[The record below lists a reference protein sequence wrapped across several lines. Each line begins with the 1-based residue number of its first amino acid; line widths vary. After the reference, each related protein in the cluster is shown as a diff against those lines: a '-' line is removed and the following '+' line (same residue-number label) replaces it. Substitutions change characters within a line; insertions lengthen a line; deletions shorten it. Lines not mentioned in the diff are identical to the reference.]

1 MKANSNLI
9 RGAMA
14 VAVAAS
20 CGYAAASSIT
30 APSAAE
36 RVTAQRIAQAVTAD
50 AITIDKIIVDLDAQ
64 YSANGRVTLTL
75 TNGQFASTPAAADCS
90 SAGQSD
96 MTLAKEST
104 TANSVTYLVTG
115 IDAGQQTASLLCTF
129 AGATLKTSSL
139 SGNVKVEFSATNNNN
154 VAIDNTNIGSAT
166 LASVSD
172 QFAFVSDTN
181 FDGVIDVPTSNK
193 LFTVNGAGST
203 AGSGTVYTGDEYG
216 FTVSMLSISPSNTAA
231 AGTFETTIS
240 GNFSFVQDTGDLVC
254 SASSLTSGGGKLAA
268 TIVANA
274 ATFTPVIASDC
285 QSLTIKLPSAAFTA
299 PTPTSG
305 LVSVRTVVSAYKD
318 SASVTTAA
326 SIAFS
331 PVAEFSTAGATAAYG
346 ALASGRAQTLAAWTA
361 GSWTT
366 NGTTIDVPYMPFG
379 ASSPV
384 LSHVFTLNNRS
395 SIGGTVKVSAW
406 RAAGT
411 FGGVSNVAQ
420 ACGTQDYALTSVE
433 AASVLTLTT
442 DVTNYIRNVCGW
454 QGQARVA
461 LQFTVATPAASTE
474 LFTAYTIDGTRGNV
488 VVNSSNGRGAT
499 TR

>member
-30 APSAAE
+30 APAAAE

-75 TNGQFASTPAAADCS
+75 SNGEFASTPAAADCS

-104 TANSVTYLVTG
+104 TATSVTYLVTG

-129 AGATLKTSSL
+129 AGASLKTSSL

-154 VAIDNTNIGSAT
+154 AAIDNTNIGSAT
-166 LASVSD
+166 LASVSN

-181 FDGVIDVPTSNK
+181 FDGVIDVSTSNK

-216 FTVSMLSISPSNTAA
+216 FTVSMLSVSSSNTAA
-231 AGTFETTIS
+231 AATFETTIS
-240 GNFSFVQDTGDLVC
+240 GNFSFVKDTGDLVC
-254 SASSLTSGGGKLAA
+254 SATSLTGGAGLIAA

-285 QSLTIKLPSAAFTA
+285 QSLTIKLPGLAFTDA
-299 PTPTSG
+299 T
-305 LVSVRTVVSAYKD
+305 VSSNVATVRTVISAYK
-318 SASVTTAA
+318 AGATNTAA

-331 PVAEFSTAGATAAYG
+331 PVAEFSTSGATAGYG
-346 ALASGRAQTLAAWTA
+346 AVSSARAQTLAAWTA

-454 QGQARVA
+454 QGQTRVA

>member
-1 MKANSNLI
+1 MKANSTLF
-9 RGAMA
+9 RGALA
-14 VAVAAS
+14 VAVATS
-20 CGYAAASSIT
+20 CGYAAASTIS
-30 APSAAE
+30 APTAE
-36 RVTAQRIAQAVTAD
+36 RVTAQRILNAVSAD
-50 AITIDKIIVDLDAQ
+50 AITISATNVTLGAQ
-64 YSANGRVTLTL
+64 YSANGRVTLSL
-75 TNGQFASTPAAADCS
+75 TNGEFASTPSSATCS

-104 TANSVTYLVTG
+104 TASSATYLVTS
-115 IDAGQQTASLLCTF
+115 ITAGKATSGLVCSF
-129 AGATLKTSSL
+129 EGATLKTSTL
-139 SGNVKVEFSATNNNN
+139 SSNVKVEFTATNNNN
-154 VAIDNTNIGSAT
+154 AAIDNSAIGSAT
-166 LASVSD
+166 LASVMN
-172 QFAFVSDTN
+172 QFAFVSDSD
-181 FDGVIDVPTSNK
+181 FDGVIDVSAANK
-193 LFTVNGAGST
+193 QFTTNSIGVVS
-203 AGSGTVYTGDEYG
+203 SGVSAAFTGDAYS
-216 FTVSMLSISPSNTAA
+216 FTVSSISVSPSNSAA
-231 AGTFETTIS
+231 PATFETTIA
-240 GNFSFVQDTGDLVC
+240 GNFSFVKDTGDAVC
-254 SASSLTSGGGKLAA
+254 SAGSLSTGTGRIAG
-268 TIVANA
+268 TITTNA
-274 ATFTPVIASDC
+274 ANPTFVIGDTC
-285 QSLTIKLPSAAFTA
+285 QSLTIKLPAAAFTPA
-299 PTPTSG
+299 TG
-305 LVSVRTVVSAYKD
+305 GDADSVVTTIAAYKEAGAGVTATSVAFNPVASF
-318 SASVTTAA
+318 SASGT
-326 SIAFS
+326 
-331 PVAEFSTAGATAAYG
+331 VAGYG
-346 ALASGRAQTLAAWTA
+346 VSGRQQSLADFAA

-411 FGGVSNVAQ
+411 FGGVTNVAQ
-420 ACGTQDYALTSVE
+420 ACATQDYALTSVD

>member
-1 MKANSNLI
+1 MKANSI
-9 RGAMA
+9 FFRGALA
-14 VAVAAS
+14 VAVSAS
-20 CGYAAASSIT
+20 CGYAAASTIL

-36 RVTAQRIAQAVTAD
+36 RVSAQRVDVGATSD
-50 AITIDKIIVDLDAQ
+50 AITVSKISVDLDAQ

-104 TANSVTYLVTG
+104 TASSVTYLVTG
-115 IDAGQQTASLLCTF
+115 IDSGQQTASLVCTF
-129 AGATLKTSSL
+129 EGATLKTSSL
-139 SGNVKVEFSATNNNN
+139 SGNVKVEFSATNNNS

-166 LASVSD
+166 LASVSN
-172 QFAFVSDTN
+172 QFAFVSDTD
-181 FDGVIDVPTSNK
+181 FDGVINVAEANK

-216 FTVSMLSISPSNTAA
+216 FSVSMVSVSPSNTTAA
-231 AGTFETTIS
+231 ATFETTLA
-240 GNFSFVQDTGDLVC
+240 GNFSYLKDTGDVVC
-254 SASSLTSGGGKLAA
+254 SASSLTAGGGKLAV
-268 TIVANA
+268 TIVTNA
-274 ATFTPVIASDC
+274 SAPILTLASDC
-285 QSLTIKLPSAAFTA
+285 QSLTIKLPGAAFTA
-299 PTPTSG
+299 ATLTSNVAT
-305 LVSVRTVVSAYKD
+305 LRTVVSAYKD

-326 SIAFS
+326 SVAFS
-331 PVAEFSTAGATAAYG
+331 PVASFSTSGATAGYG
-346 ALASGRAQTLAAWTA
+346 EVSSARSQSFASWTA

-379 ASSPV
+379 ATSPV
-384 LSHVFTLNNRS
+384 LSHVITLNNRS

-411 FGGVSNVAQ
+411 FGGVTNVAQ
-420 ACGTQDYALTSVE
+420 ACATQDYALTSVD
-433 AASVLTLTT
+433 AASVLTLST
-442 DVTNYIRNVCGW
+442 DVTNYIRNICGW
-454 QGQARVA
+454 QGQTRVA

-474 LFTAYTIDGTRGNV
+474 LFTSYTIDGTRGNV